1 MLIPEKPHCIR
12 SICNSHDEA
21 CFFSHHCPILH
32 PLVRDSRSVLSNG
45 RSRMRAVGPVDLLTI
60 FLGLANKLLL
70 LVFLP
75 MVVSSMGCNPCS
87 TADKSSKQG
96 VACDHRVAD
105 SSGQANND
113 TAINEEKMDH
123 GRRRQKL
130 SLSYLR
136 PPNRLELPEAAAATT
151 ARRVGHVM
159 PYWPMRTKRTSH
171 TPHEQIYGF
180 LWVMVRVEAHGAVD
194 GG

>member
-1 MLIPEKPHCIR
+1 MPEKPHCIR

-32 PLVRDSRSVLSNG
+32 PLVGDSRSVLSNG
-45 RSRMRAVGPVDLLTI
+45 RSRLRAVGPVDLLTI

-75 MVVSSMGCNPCS
+75 MVVSGMGCNPCS

-96 VACDHRVAD
+96 VAWDHRVAD

-113 TAINEEKMDH
+113 TATNEEKMDH

-151 ARRVGHVM
+151 ARRVGHVI
-159 PYWPMRTKRTSH
+159 PYWPMRTKRTSYA
-171 TPHEQIYGF
+171 PHEQIYVF